1 MLILP
6 KIKTKMNDLFYAI
19 GQAVEK
25 SFVMFLEPL
34 GNSFNYAV
42 IALGFVGLII
52 WLSMQAKFTKKA
64 KENGDIV

>member
-1 MLILP
+1 
-6 KIKTKMNDLFYAI
+6 MNDLFYAI

-34 GNSFNYAV
+34 DNSFNYAV
-42 IALGFVGLII
+42 IALGFVGLGI
-52 WLSMQAKFTKKA
+52 WLSMQAKYTKKA